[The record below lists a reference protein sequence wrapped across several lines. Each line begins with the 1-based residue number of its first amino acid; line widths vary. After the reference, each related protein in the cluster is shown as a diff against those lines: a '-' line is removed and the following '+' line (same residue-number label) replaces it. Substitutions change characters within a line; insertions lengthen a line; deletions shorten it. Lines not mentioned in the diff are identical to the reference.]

1 MLMMVDRDVE
11 RTEYLLKRND
21 EANGVE
27 LSMLELANNE
37 VELSDLDDSH
47 AFSYSYNTQTISLYG
62 PQAYQAIGPFRIKK
76 NGCQIRVI
84 TVAGL
89 FLPAFLGLIG
99 SISLIDTY

>member
-47 AFSYSYNTQTISLYG
+47 AFYM
-62 PQAYQAIGPFRIKK
+62 R
-76 NGCQIRVI
+76 
-84 TVAGL
+84 
-89 FLPAFLGLIG
+89 
-99 SISLIDTY
+99 